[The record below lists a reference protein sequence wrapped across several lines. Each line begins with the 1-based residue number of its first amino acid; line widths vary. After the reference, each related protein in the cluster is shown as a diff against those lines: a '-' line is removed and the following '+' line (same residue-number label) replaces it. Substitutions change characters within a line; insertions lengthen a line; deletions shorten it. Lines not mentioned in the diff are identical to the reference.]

1 MSRLPSERGA
11 AGRCVGLQRPPAQ
24 PAAER
29 AARSQVWMW
38 GEPWGDFS
46 MQVDRAPRK
55 VPGAAGI
62 AKIACGAFHNLALT
76 RCPAALSPPRSGAC
90 LLPHV
95 VRVGPTLNPL
105 DPARA
110 WAQSEVL
117 GGGCTWHCWVSA
129 CSLY

>member
-1 MSRLPSERGA
+1 
-11 AGRCVGLQRPPAQ
+11 
-24 PAAER
+24 
-29 AARSQVWMW
+29 MW

-95 VRVGPTLNPL
+95 VRVGPH
-105 DPARA
+105 
-110 WAQSEVL
+110 AQSTRPCPRL
-117 GGGCTWHCWVSA
+117 GTERGSGWRMHMALLGLSMLTLPKPPRRAAASTQARQGASVIKTRTV
-129 CSLY
+129 